1 MKSVGIAELPAQAL
15 AQGLTQRGLAG
26 AGHSHDDEKHGVRS
40 LKFKAVAG
48 RAVDPYMPM
57 IW

>member
-15 AQGLTQRGLAG
+15 AQSLTQRGLAG

-40 LKFKAVAG
+40 LKSEVVAVGPSAITC
-48 RAVDPYMPM
+48 P
-57 IW
+57 